1 MKKRTITEVLL
12 EECPNCGAAR
22 KGDEE
27 VCTFCGTSMVQTQRV
42 FEEIEETPQKDERKY
57 DNRKVD
63 IISEVEPAENAKSM
77 TVGVIF
83 LAVWCAIAFGIG
95 VMSLGGDAPAV
106 FVIAPFLM
114 GAFGVVVMW
123 SGVISPALRTKRVL
137 SEGREYCAEVIGYG
151 RKTVER
157 SYGGSNGSSER
168 TEREEEITIKVL
180 ATIDGREQC
189 ILLKAPESVSELSH
203 PVGCMITII
212 GYGND
217 YLMKTD
223 R

>member
-42 FEEIEETPQKDERKY
+42 FEEIEETPQKDERKN

-63 IISEVEPAENAKSM
+63 IISEVDPTENAKGM
-77 TVGVIF
+77 IIGVIF
-83 LAVWCAIAFGIG
+83 LVGWCAIAFGMGI
-95 VMSLGGDAPAV
+95 VSLSEDGPV
-106 FVIAPFLM
+106 IFVIAPFLL
-114 GAFGVVVMW
+114 GAFGVAVMW
-123 SGVISPALRTKRVL
+123 GGFIGPALRTKRVL
-137 SEGREYCAEVIGYG
+137 IEGSEYRAEVIGYG

-157 SYGGSNGSSER
+157 SYGDSNGFSER
-168 TEREEEITIKVL
+168 TEREEEITVKVL
-180 ATIDGREQC
+180 ATINGHEKC

-217 YLMKTD
+217 FLMKTD